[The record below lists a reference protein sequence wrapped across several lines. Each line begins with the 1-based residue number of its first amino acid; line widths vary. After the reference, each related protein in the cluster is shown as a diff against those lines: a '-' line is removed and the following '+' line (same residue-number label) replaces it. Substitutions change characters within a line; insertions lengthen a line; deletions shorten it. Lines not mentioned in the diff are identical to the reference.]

1 MGLIEVRQSADNATV
16 KRRRALLA
24 AYLRTSYRFSADG
37 LVFDILVG
45 SVSVALDRWL
55 SQNGWTCWVF
65 ISACNPGSR
74 LLSGRVNAIRHQTLI
89 SHLADRG
96 RTWFPAE
103 AVPRG
108 GTWPPEQGLFV
119 PDHIHCRREVD
130 CQALWPE
137 RAPSRQTIRSRQVA
151 LVFAPLRRNSWSRL
165 SQALQGNRI

>member
-119 PDHIHCRREVD
+119 PTISIADARWIARRFG
-130 CQALWPE
+130 QNALLHG
-137 RAPSRQTIRSRQVA
+137 RRSAVA
-151 LVFAPLRRNSWSRL
+151 KLLWCLRP
-165 SQALQGNRI
+165 